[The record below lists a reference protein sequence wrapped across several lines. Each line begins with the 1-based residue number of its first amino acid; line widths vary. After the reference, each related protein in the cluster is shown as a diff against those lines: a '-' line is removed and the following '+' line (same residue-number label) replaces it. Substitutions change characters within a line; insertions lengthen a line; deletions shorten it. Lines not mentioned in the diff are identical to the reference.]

1 MTMDDGKDQ
10 DDHVHHPA
18 QTETQPSHHHARLS
32 QLDVLAGAPSLLGP
46 LARPDGNE
54 AGDEQAA
61 QKAESG
67 RGRCLVGQTE
77 PDKPGV
83 TSRRSSTWSPA
94 RKTTA
99 RRSE

>member
-18 QTETQPSHHHARLS
+18 QTETEPSHHHARLS

-61 QKAESG
+61 QKGAQQAESG

-83 TSRRSSTWSPA
+83 TRSQIVHVVA
-94 RKTTA
+94 R
-99 RRSE
+99 